1 MCGFGT
7 PDAEPL
13 NQLALE
19 DLEQL
24 SFPAGS
30 MGPKIEACK
39 RFVKA
44 TESAA
49 NGVISDAE
57 ATLHGNAGASPSSSS
72 RRCGPKPQ
80 LSWSGLWRGPVGSN
94 RPGSSPDQ

>member
-1 MCGFGT
+1 MRGFGT

-13 NQLALE
+13 HQIALE

-30 MGPKIEACK
+30 MGPKIETCK

-44 TESAA
+44 AESAA
-49 NGVISDAE
+49 AV
-57 ATLHGNAGASPSSSS
+57 
-72 RRCGPKPQ
+72 
-80 LSWSGLWRGPVGSN
+80 
-94 RPGSSPDQ
+94 